1 MKLIHTNTQEDIM
14 SDSKSG
20 FEIRADLLSQAQGL
34 LEMNAQRK
42 VDAHYFNVDNKLEA
56 GELPVIEIT
65 ADEVINT
72 ARQLNE
78 FVNQK

>member
-1 MKLIHTNTQEDIM
+1 MTNYGT
-14 SDSKSG
+14 KSG

-42 VDAHYFNVDNKLEA
+42 VDAHYFNVDNKLDRA
-56 GELPVIEIT
+56 KLPEVEIT
-65 ADEVINT
+65 ADQVIET

-78 FVNQK
+78 FVNEK